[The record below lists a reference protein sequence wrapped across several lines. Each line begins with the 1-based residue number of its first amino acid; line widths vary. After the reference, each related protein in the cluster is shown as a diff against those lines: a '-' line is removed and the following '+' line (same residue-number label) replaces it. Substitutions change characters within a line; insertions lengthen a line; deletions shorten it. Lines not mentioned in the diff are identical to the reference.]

1 MPFIISNFSHNV
13 IPKPNTMQK
22 KLKANPGGQPE
33 CSSPPL
39 IRKKMTT
46 TMTTATATA
55 TAHEDFMKR
64 EKERQKK
71 EQKFFCDVAAALA
84 NGTLTPEHVCSML
97 EALRDSKIF
106 PDDILDPKDQ
116 AEEKQQGF
124 NKIAGIYEDWK
135 ITKEEA
141 CELFV
146 EWTNEWK
153 SEAPEKR
160 SA

>member
-1 MPFIISNFSHNV
+1 
-13 IPKPNTMQK
+13 
-22 KLKANPGGQPE
+22 
-33 CSSPPL
+33 
-39 IRKKMTT
+39 
-46 TMTTATATA
+46 
-55 TAHEDFMKR
+55 
-64 EKERQKK
+64 
-71 EQKFFCDVAAALA
+71 
-84 NGTLTPEHVCSML
+84 ML